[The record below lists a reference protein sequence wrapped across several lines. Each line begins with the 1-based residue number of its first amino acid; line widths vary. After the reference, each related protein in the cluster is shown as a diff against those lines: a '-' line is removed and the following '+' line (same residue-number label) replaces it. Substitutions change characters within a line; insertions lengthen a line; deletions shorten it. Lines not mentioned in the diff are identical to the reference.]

1 MNTVSQL
8 TTTIHIV
15 LLVLV
20 VLGISSECMYAAYFL
35 LQAAAPCLSTHTQT
49 LPTFLRLSYASCF
62 HVKDFATLSPEL
74 SILNH
79 SICRYSVQNKQGGG
93 ICSLII
99 KQLEAF
105 SGPDLTSKGLVAGI
119 WNHKAIRW
127 CLIQKSVVVCSVS
140 YSSTHLT
147 NVSNRSSLELVM
159 TPHETSDTCSL
170 DTLTQTQRGTE
181 PCSAGLFLTF
191 KQN

>member
-1 MNTVSQL
+1 MCKEGVFLGQKLTVCRL
-8 TTTIHIV
+8 V
-15 LLVLV
+15 LLLFSYSEHSVTAHHNDPYCLA
-20 VLGISSECMYAAYFL
+20 SSCSAWDLFRMHVCCLFSATSSSTMPEHTHPDPPYL
-35 LQAAAPCLSTHTQT
+35 PQAFICIL
-49 LPTFLRLSYASCF
+49 F

-119 WNHKAIRW
+119 WNHKAIR
-127 CLIQKSVVVCSVS
+127 
-140 YSSTHLT
+140 
-147 NVSNRSSLELVM
+147 
-159 TPHETSDTCSL
+159 
-170 DTLTQTQRGTE
+170 
-181 PCSAGLFLTF
+181 
-191 KQN
+191 